1 MATGRGAVVAI
12 GRSQMAHILLFDDDR
27 ELREVVRTILEEAGH
42 VVNDAANGDAGVQ
55 MYRRSPADVVI
66 TDIRMPEKS
75 GNEAILELREEF
87 PDVKII
93 AISGGGSV
101 GVETYMRVARKLG
114 ADAAI
119 AKPFAPDELLSAV
132 RTLVD

>member
-1 MATGRGAVVAI
+1 
-12 GRSQMAHILLFDDDR
+12 
-27 ELREVVRTILEEAGH
+27 

-132 RTLVD
+132 RSLVN